1 MKRRTK
7 QPLLLKFSPWIRAI
21 CGGEMLQ
28 ILLVEGDREFAA
40 GMSAYLQA
48 KGHRVDVAAD
58 GIRGMYLALENNY
71 DVIVL
76 DESLPGKGGIA
87 LCRELREDKSRRTP
101 ILVLAASET
110 LDGHIAALE
119 AGANGFMPKTAPRR
133 AVRERLKTIFYRAHL
148 ELQGACGTVA

>member
-1 MKRRTK
+1 M
-7 QPLLLKFSPWIRAI
+7 
-21 CGGEMLQ
+21 Q

-40 GMSAYLQA
+40 RMSTYLQA

-58 GIRGMYLALENNY
+58 GISGMYLALEKSY

-87 LCRELREDKSRRTP
+87 LCRELREEKSRRTP
-101 ILVLAASET
+101 ILVLADSET
-110 LDGHIAALE
+110 MDGHIAALE

-133 AVRERLKTIFYRAHL
+133 AVWERLKTIFYRAHL
-148 ELQGACGTVA
+148 ELSGAWGTVA